1 MDFLLQ
7 RVLKSFLRIFVS
19 LCFCCLYYRRT
30 VSFCQYIFLKIFI
43 LFFCCLL
50 IVLLY
55 RIILIICFS
64 MPSAPEPYSIQK
76 GCWKGGDLASPFQQ
90 PPYLIHGPYASSS
103 QPRIIYDYFR
113 QAQSER
119 SHGNH
124 RLHSRCR
131 STVARRQG
139 FPGRRHPLNID

>member
-1 MDFLLQ
+1 MFRLFRFCGFPMFRLLFFYKSQTRFKSSVVRTSFAQIWTFISRQESFLDFLLQ

-30 VSFCQYIFLKIFI
+30 VSFCQYIFFKNFI
-43 LFFCCLL
+43 LFFCYLL

-76 GCWKGGDLASPFQQ
+76 GCWKGEAKSPPFQQ
-90 PPYLIHGPYASSS
+90 PPYLIHGPYA
-103 QPRIIYDYFR
+103 I
-113 QAQSER
+113 
-119 SHGNH
+119 
-124 RLHSRCR
+124 
-131 STVARRQG
+131 
-139 FPGRRHPLNID
+139 